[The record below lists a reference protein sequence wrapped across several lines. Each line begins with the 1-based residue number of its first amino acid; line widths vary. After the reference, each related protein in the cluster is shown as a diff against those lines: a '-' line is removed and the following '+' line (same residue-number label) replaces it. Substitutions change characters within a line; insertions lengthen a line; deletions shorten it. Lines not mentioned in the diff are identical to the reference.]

1 VAPLAVDPEAY
12 FAAGSAVVAAGDG
25 LNAAMTVLTT
35 GFGANT
41 GLDLAGEVFGLSYQ
55 SSAESVVTLAA
66 AVINACR
73 HNGAVVQLC
82 ASNYSHAEAASVL
95 GGGAGVLQPPA
106 EPVKIGAPGPP
117 GTLGPGEPPPLL
129 WAVVQSFVDGV
140 WPNGDVAGLHA
151 AAGCWRTFGAAAGGM
166 QRALNASKTLI
177 GSQQMPEGDAIT
189 QALSQ
194 MGDTT
199 GKLGEQCGQ
208 MARTLDEFAN
218 QVAQAQNAIRDLLH
232 QLESLGDLW
241 HDVVSILDGD
251 ALDEIKRIARDVNG
265 VLRNLGREARA
276 FEQGITLLMQVA
288 DGLVVN
294 MEKSMRGQFTH
305 FLGDAVGNQV
315 ANVSEKFING
325 NEGFVKEA
333 IKAVQGPA
341 DLNPGWFVVDPKG
354 AAATWNSTLEDQFKP
369 SLLNEILNPQEG
381 GEANLQMWKS
391 LLHLDDWGGSR
402 PGMGQGELGFDV
414 AASLIPGVGE
424 AGAGARAAEGASE
437 VADAAG
443 TLGRAGQLGD
453 VAATS
458 GALSDISKT
467 SAGLTKDLEG
477 LKVDVPKADPL
488 PSGRPVGPPVPKPFE
503 APVEPTPRSVDSA
516 PPGTPA
522 PHSPTAPGP
531 GRPEPPV
538 VPHEPARA
546 SAGGP
551 REPVSV
557 PAAPGEHQPASAA
570 VQSPQEAPALA
581 SATSPAVAP
590 HLPSGAPS
598 AELSAPGGGG
608 WHGPGDGGPPGG
620 PHESPPHEGGPRGPG
635 DGGPADGRPSG
646 LPPDGG
652 PPKTPP
658 DGDSAHPPGD
668 GSPPGGERQD
678 PVHSHGP
685 SGDGWHRLPD
695 DPIDPHHGEP
705 LPEHWDFDDD
715 PADPSRIKEPVAKLI
730 TDTDAPFGRDAQG
743 HAYTEQEYAERFN
756 KIGHEG
762 RHWINYPDNA
772 GALPGTR
779 VAYTDPEKFLR
790 DYGSELD
797 RIGDNK
803 GKYLAIVD
811 DGRAAP
817 WEQRSLHVDSLH
829 DPYNGYKFG
838 DLPEG
843 WTIEVSEVAPGLGQ
857 PGGSIQVR
865 IFDADGKG
873 QSIEKL
879 VLRGVLR
886 P

>member
-1 VAPLAVDPEAY
+1 MAPLAVDPHAY

-55 SSAESVVTLAA
+55 STAESLLTLAA
-66 AVINACR
+66 AVINVCR
-73 HNGAVVQLC
+73 HNGAQIQLC

-106 EPVKIGAPGPP
+106 EPVKIGVPGPP

-151 AAGCWRTFGAAAGGM
+151 SAGCWRTFGAAAGGM
-166 QRALNASKTLI
+166 QRALNASKTLV
-177 GSQQMPEGDAIT
+177 GTQQMPEGDVIT

-208 MARTLDEFAN
+208 MARTLDGFAN
-218 QVAQAQNAIRDLLH
+218 QVAQAQNATRDLLH

-354 AAATWNSTLEDQFKP
+354 AAATWKSTLEDQFKP

-391 LLHLDDWGGSR
+391 LLHLDDWGGNR

-414 AASLIPGVGE
+414 AASFIPGVGE
-424 AGAGARAAEGASE
+424 AEASARAAEGASE
-437 VADAAG
+437 AEGAG
-443 TLGRAGQLGD
+443 AMGRAGDLGD

-467 SAGLTKDLEG
+467 STGLTKDLDG
-477 LKVDVPKADPL
+477 LKVDVPKTDPL
-488 PSGRPVGPPVPKPFE
+488 PGGRPGGPPTPKPFE
-503 APVEPTPRSVDSA
+503 APVEPTPRPVESA

-538 VPHEPARA
+538 VPHEPAPV
-546 SAGGP
+546 GGTH
-551 REPVSV
+551 EPAPV
-557 PAAPGEHQPASAA
+557 PAVPSGHLPTPNPQIGEPIPAWTRPAVDGPPLEPTPSA
-570 VQSPQEAPALA
+570 VKSPQLG
-581 SATSPAVAP
+581 STSGSGNYSHEP
-590 HLPSGAPS
+590 LPSGQNDLPGPS
-598 AELSAPGGGG
+598 EADPLSHSPHDGAPGVQDQRQAEIDDLAAEQ
-608 WHGPGDGGPPGG
+608 PGDSETRHVVSGHGYYNPNHGKVIVPPGTTTTVYAEHG
-620 PHESPPHEGGPRGPG
+620 STITDALGNLIETGGDTSGVYSKTFYPGESMP
-635 DGGPADGRPSG
+635 DYTIY
-646 LPPDGG
+646 PPDGLNIMG
-652 PPKTPP
+652 NPQTVL
-658 DGDSAHPPGD
+658 
-668 GSPPGGERQD
+668 SPT
-678 PVHSHGP
+678 
-685 SGDGWHRLPD
+685 RL
-695 DPIDPHHGEP
+695 
-705 LPEHWDFDDD
+705 
-715 PADPSRIKEPVAKLI
+715 
-730 TDTDAPFGRDAQG
+730 
-743 HAYTEQEYAERFN
+743 
-756 KIGHEG
+756 
-762 RHWINYPDNA
+762 
-772 GALPGTR
+772 
-779 VAYTDPEKFLR
+779 
-790 DYGSELD
+790 SELLTQD
-797 RIGDNK
+797 MGDVH
-803 GKYLAIVD
+803 LAICTFD
-811 DGRAAP
+811 PTCPTGKIY
-817 WEQRSLHVDSLH
+817 HVDGVIDEYTSTF
-829 DPYNGYKFG
+829 DTFK
-838 DLPEG
+838 
-843 WTIEVSEVAPGLGQ
+843 
-857 PGGSIQVR
+857 GSD
-865 IFDADGKG
+865 F
-873 QSIEKL
+873 
-879 VLRGVLR
+879 
-886 P
+886 